1 MGTSAHVFGEDG
13 VEDDDD
19 DDDDDDD
26 YDDDDDP
33 LSPVTFPLDCTY

>member
-19 DDDDDDD
+19 DDDDDDN
-26 YDDDDDP
+26 DDDDDP
-33 LSPVTFPLDCTY
+33 LSPVTFPFDCTY